1 MASHMQNP
9 AGEDGACEGFPLGRW
24 DPEQD
29 TATNPVRQDNLVGT
43 ITKNKREKI
52 HVGLRTFNGDRLCDV
67 RTYKN
72 LNGVEIGTG
81 QGLPFRPGD
90 IDQLIELLHLVKAAA
105 MAEGL
110 LL

>member
-1 MASHMQNP
+1 MASEKNP
-9 AGEDGACEGFPLGRW
+9 AGEDGACEGFSLRG
-24 DPEQD
+24 ENKQD
-29 TATNPVRQDNLVGT
+29 TATNPIRQDNLVGT

-72 LNGVEIGTG
+72 LNGVDIGTG

-90 IDQLIELLHLVKAAA
+90 IDQLIELLQLAKVAAK
-105 MAEGL
+105 AEGL